1 MARVIYFASS
11 YGVGLTALLVEKA
24 CALRELDGSEFL
36 FVSGEREQFAGLVE
50 RLRRQQVALAVIPGL
65 DDHGG
70 FVQLVRS
77 FNNEVE
83 RFCPNIVHVQTNW
96 QLAIAAATRRL
107 FGQRYAIICTIHGY
121 RHNHR
126 VRSFVAR
133 LAIGISMKFWADWVL
148 VPSSFLRRKFAIVD
162 KKSSLLFLGVDDH
175 YFERGSVV
183 SWEGPARVIYPAE
196 FRQGK
201 NQEALI
207 RSIGKVIE
215 TVGSG
220 NLELYLPGTGA
231 LLEGCQTLSRR
242 IGLEDVVFFPGLLD
256 RSKLLD
262 LYMKCQFVVV
272 PAGVETFGLAIAEGL
287 VLGRVVVSRPV
298 GVAQDVI
305 VHGETGYLYES
316 DAELAALLCSLIHD
330 QGRCEGISRNAL
342 KARDVFR
349 WRNICE
355 QYERILV
362 GLERAA

>member
-36 FVSGEREQFAGLVE
+36 FVSGQREQFPGLFAKLKRHQV
-50 RLRRQQVALAVIPGL
+50 RQVAIPGL

-70 FVQLVRS
+70 FFRLVRS

-83 RFCPNIVHVQTNW
+83 RFSPSIVHVQTNW
-96 QLAIAAATRRL
+96 QLAIAAAARRL

-121 RHNHR
+121 RHNYKI
-126 VRSFVAR
+126 RSVIAR
-133 LAIGISMKFWADWVL
+133 AAIGVGLKALADLVL
-148 VPSSFLRRKFAIVD
+148 APSSFLRNKFSIVRKKLRV
-162 KKSSLLFLGVDDH
+162 LFLGVEDR
-175 YFERGSVV
+175 YFDRGEIV
-183 SWEGPARVIYPAE
+183 SWNGPARIIYPAE
-196 FRQGK
+196 FRKGK
-201 NQEALI
+201 NHEELI

-262 LYMKCQFVVV
+262 LYLKCQFVVV

-316 DAELAALLCSLIHD
+316 DAELEALLCSLIHD

>member
-11 YGVGLTALLVEKA
+11 YGIGLTALLVEKA
-24 CALRELDGSEFL
+24 CTLRELDGSEFL

-121 RHNHR
+121 RHNYR
-126 VRSFVAR
+126 LRSVIAR
-133 LAIGISMKFWADWVL
+133 AAIGVGLKALADLVL
-148 VPSSFLRRKFAIVD
+148 APSSFLRNKFLIVRKKLRV
-162 KKSSLLFLGVDDH
+162 LFLGVEDR
-175 YFERGSVV
+175 YFDRGEIV
-183 SWEGPARVIYPAE
+183 SWNGPARIIYPAE
-196 FRQGK
+196 FRKGK
-201 NQEALI
+201 NHEELI
-207 RSIGKVIE
+207 RAVGKVTERI
-215 TVGSG
+215 GSG
-220 NLELYLPGTGA
+220 NVELYLPGTGV
-231 LLEGCQTLSRR
+231 LLENCQAVSRR
-242 IGLEDVVFFPGLLD
+242 IGLEGAIFFPGFLD
-256 RSKLLD
+256 REKLLD

-305 VHGETGYLYES
+305 VHSETGYLYES
-316 DAELAALLCSLIHD
+316 DAELEALLCSLIHD

-342 KARDVFR
+342 KTRDVFR

-362 GLERAA
+362 GVERAA